1 MPGAE
6 HSPGGAP
13 CSTASG
19 SRPRFARRG
28 PTWCGSAPSEV
39 LAPDIRLERLRGSEE
54 LRALLRPE
62 DWAALDLLTR
72 E

>member
-1 MPGAE
+1 
-6 HSPGGAP
+6 
-13 CSTASG
+13 
-19 SRPRFARRG
+19 
-28 PTWCGSAPSEV
+28 V